1 MNIIIAGAGTVG
13 RHLAEVL
20 AASGNSVTVIDLEA
34 AKLTALENE
43 LDVRTLRANCGH
55 GDALREAGV
64 PECDMF
70 IAATD
75 HDEVNLLAASVAKG
89 IGAKK
94 CVARVHHS
102 AYFDGRG
109 LDYHQYF
116 RIDSLICPEYA
127 TAVAIA
133 RTLRNPGALAVEN
146 FARGM
151 IEMQELK
158 VSDDAPAVGVPLAE
172 LKLPRGVR
180 VATITREERSFIP
193 VADTRIHKG
202 DVATLIGEKSKLES
216 ARRLLQTDKIKR
228 KHVVIMGGTSMGV
241 WLCRALRQRHFAVRL
256 FLTDRA
262 RAEELASK
270 LSHVTVI
277 EAEPTDPAVFS
288 EEHIAEA
295 DAFVALTAD
304 DEHNILAAAQAKS
317 LGTKLAIA
325 VTQRSTYLHL
335 LKHVGID
342 RAFSPRV
349 VAAREIQLLLE
360 PGPVR
365 VGASLVE
372 ATADVYEI
380 RVLEGA
386 AVAGK
391 ALKTIEFPGPCVI
404 GAIQR
409 GDEVFVPGADDAV
422 RAGDCVLAIGAR
434 GMGNKLEKL
443 FAGK

>member
-1 MNIIIAGAGTVG
+1 MNIVIAGAGTVG

-20 AASGNSVTVIDLEA
+20 AASGNSVTVIDLSA
-34 AKLTALENE
+34 SKLAKLEAE
-43 LDVRTLRANCGH
+43 LDVRTFRANCAH
-55 GDALREAGV
+55 AYAIREAGV

-75 HDEVNLLAASVAKG
+75 HDEVNLLAASTAKG
-89 IGAKK
+89 VGAKK

-116 RIDSLICPEYA
+116 RIDSLICPEYV

-133 RTLRNPGALAVEN
+133 QTLRNPGALAVEN

-151 IEMQELK
+151 IEMQQLK
-158 VSDDAPAVGVPLAE
+158 VSDKAPALKVPLA
-172 LKLPRGVR
+172 KLSLPKGVR
-180 VATITREERSFIP
+180 VATVTREDRSFIP
-193 VADTRIHKG
+193 DASTVIEQG
-202 DVATLIGEKSKLES
+202 DIVTLIGEKSNLES

-228 KHVVIMGGTSMGV
+228 KHVVIMGATSMGV
-241 WLCRALRQRHFAVRL
+241 WLCRALRQRRFAVRL
-256 FLTDRA
+256 FVSDRS
-262 RAEELASK
+262 RAEEVADK
-270 LSHVTVI
+270 LPHVTVI
-277 EAEPTDPAVFS
+277 EAEPTEPSVFA
-288 EEHIAEA
+288 EEHIADA
-295 DAFVALTAD
+295 DAFVALTSD

-335 LKHVGID
+335 LEHVGID

-365 VGASLVE
+365 VLASLVE
-372 ATADVYEI
+372 ATADVYEVRVSENAEAVDKPLKSI
-380 RVLEGA
+380 RL
-386 AVAGK
+386 
-391 ALKTIEFPGPCVI
+391 PGPCVI
-404 GAIQR
+404 GPIQR
-409 GDEVFVPGADDAV
+409 GDKVFVPGAEDTV
-422 RAGDCVLAIGAR
+422 QAGDCVLVIGAR
-434 GMGNKLEKL
+434 GMKDKLKKL